1 MTPGLPL
8 PTRRTLLKG
17 AGGLATALG
26 TLRLLTG
33 QTTLPQRVRLDADV
47 STLPDIQFDIT
58 AYLGPARTL
67 SDGGGKVPAQL
78 PPRHTVFT
86 TARLNR
92 TPGRSDQTML
102 SDALAAIESS
112 YPYAADGI
120 ITFASYGIPYFEK
133 LPGGMT
139 GSLVSSH
146 LPRLLADTSTYALQE
161 AVPGPTDVSPL
172 NPGITKKTFNV
183 PVVIESN
190 DFLLTFRSDSPAYIS
205 DVLAWLGGSN
215 TLAGKTLASPPLFG
229 DLATVTSSRAQ
240 FVQIGLP
247 RHVADTAGL
256 RYAAEINPD
265 SPMWMGFLDQQ
276 VDGAGPAGI
285 CTFAGNS
292 TARLTTA
299 KPGDYFDHG
308 AIQHLSH
315 IIEDLAQ
322 FYALPSG
329 SSPGEPYLQRVQ
341 YAFRS
346 DSIPSRGRKDQFTNG
361 GGPAYLNNL
370 FLGTSDASYNAQG
383 IGTPGGEH
391 RLGHLAC
398 VQRSSRSSGG
408 TPMHIR
414 MDGAGFDHMDVPG
427 GSRQPKLQFTIFVP
441 TADFFTT
448 MRVNQASLDLADA
461 YHVAPANNGL
471 ERFLTATRRQNYLVP
486 PRRHR
491 AFPLAELS

>member
-1 MTPGLPL
+1 MTSGLPA

-17 AGGLATALG
+17 AGGLAMALG
-26 TLRLLTG
+26 TLRLLAAE
-33 QTTLPQRVRLDADV
+33 TTLPQRVRLDADA
-47 STLPDIQFDIT
+47 SALPDIQFDIT
-58 AYLGPARTL
+58 ASLAPARTL
-67 SDGGGKVPAQL
+67 SDGGGKVLARM

-92 TPGRSDQTML
+92 TPGRCDQQML
-102 SDALAAIESS
+102 IDALATIESS
-112 YPYAADGI
+112 YRYAADGI
-120 ITFASYGIPYFEK
+120 ITFASYGVPYFSK

-139 GSLVSSH
+139 GSLVSSY
-146 LPRLLADTSTYALQE
+146 LPRLLADTRTYALQE

-190 DFLLTFRSDSPAYIS
+190 DFLLTIRGDNPAYIS

-215 TLAGKTLASPPLFG
+215 SLAGSTVASPPLFG

-247 RHVADTAGL
+247 RHVAKVTGL
-256 RYAAEINPD
+256 AYAAEINPD

-276 VDGAGPAGI
+276 VDGAGPARI

-292 TARLTTA
+292 AARLTTA
-299 KPGDYFDHG
+299 KPGDYFDNG

-315 IIEDLAQ
+315 VIEDLAQ
-322 FYALPSG
+322 FYSLPSYF
-329 SSPGEPYLQRVQ
+329 SPGEPYAQRVQ

-346 DSIPSRGRKDQFTNG
+346 DPIPSRGRKDQFTDG
-361 GGPAYLNNL
+361 GGPAYLDNL
-370 FLGTSDASYNAQG
+370 FLGTNDAADNAQG
-383 IGTPGGEH
+383 IDTFRGEH
-391 RLGHLAC
+391 RLGHLSC
-398 VQRSSRSSGG
+398 VQRSSRSAGG

-414 MDGAGFDHMDVPG
+414 MDGPGFDKMDVPG

-448 MRVNQASLDLADA
+448 LRINQASLDLQDD
-461 YHVAPANNGL
+461 YGVAPKHNGL
-471 ERFLTATRRQNYLVP
+471 ERFLTATRRQNYLIP

-491 AFPLAELS
+491 AFPLAEFT